1 METYWGFWGG
11 GGARIKIEQSS
22 VILEMKKNTIYNIHL
37 MKWENKI
44 FLKIC

>member
-1 METYWGFWGG
+1 METYWGLGG
-11 GGARIKIEQSS
+11 GGGQGLKFEQSS
-22 VILEMKKNTIYNIHL
+22 VILEMKKNTIYNINL

>member
-1 METYWGFWGG
+1 METYWGFGG

-22 VILEMKKNTIYNIHL
+22 VILEMKKNSIYNINL

>member
-1 METYWGFWGG
+1 METYWGFGG

-22 VILEMKKNTIYNIHL
+22 VILEMKKNTLYNINL
-37 MKWENKI
+37 MIWENKI

>member
-1 METYWGFWGG
+1 METYWGFWG